1 MWRQDSLPSL
11 HKNLATTW
19 PAFGCR
25 VQVPTQILTW
35 HLTGRQ
41 ELLQKI
47 GRQLPRRTSWMYVLG
62 WSFLYFSTFVK
73 ACITSKDCHHQNCNS
88 FLNNFYNNFNFWF
101 WWLLLNCVCICLT
114 QRCLPLKEE
123 ARDYELEVDCDHLWT
138 TGYGTWAEEAGRSC
152 RFNPQ
157 WNALLEREVI
167 FNTSK
172 YFT

>member
-1 MWRQDSLPSL
+1 MHILNSRLVFTFVVVCRLLHHMGTSCISQKMWRQDSSPSL

-62 WSFLYFSTFVK
+62 WSLLYFSTFVK
-73 ACITSKDCHHQNCNS
+73 ACITSKDRHHQNCNS
-88 FLNNFYNNFNFWF
+88 LFIYFLNPGF
-101 WWLLLNCVCICLT
+101 WWPVLNCVCNCLT
-114 QRCLPLKEE
+114 QRWSLSLKEE
-123 ARDYELEVDCDHLWT
+123 AWDYE
-138 TGYGTWAEEAGRSC
+138 
-152 RFNPQ
+152 
-157 WNALLEREVI
+157 
-167 FNTSK
+167 
-172 YFT
+172 